1 MTDICAAFFDIDNTL
16 FDTRRLADASR
27 RNAVRAMIESG
38 LDADEDDAYDRLMAI
53 VKMRGSNYGH
63 HYDEL
68 LEGFG
73 REGDARLVA
82 AGIVAYHATKTA
94 YLVPYPDTVPTLIG
108 LRDRGVRLGVITD
121 GLAVKQWEKLIR
133 LGLQHFFDAVVISES
148 EGKEKPETTA
158 FFDGL
163 SELDCKP
170 DQALMVGDRL
180 DKDILGANIAGMTSV
195 QILRK
200 HQASREPASER
211 ETPDYVIGRLSE
223 LLAVIEDCGRP

>member
-16 FDTRRLADASR
+16 FDTQRLAEASR

-38 LDADEDDAYDRLMAI
+38 LDADEDDAYDRLMAL
-53 VKMRGSNYGH
+53 VRERGSNYGH

-68 LEGFG
+68 LTGFG
-73 REGDARLVA
+73 REGDTRLVA

-108 LRDRGVRLGVITD
+108 LRDRGVKLGVITD

-133 LGLQHFFDAVVISES
+133 LGLQHFFDAVIISES
-148 EGKEKPETTA
+148 RGAEKPETTS

-163 SELDCKP
+163 GELGCRP

-180 DKDILGANIAGMTSV
+180 EKDILGANIAGMTSV
-195 QILRK
+195 QLLRK
-200 HQASREPASER
+200 SQTTRTPASER
-211 ETPDYVIGRLSE
+211 ETPDYVISRLSE
-223 LLAVIEDCGRP
+223 LLAVIDDCAAK